1 MKPEIQKII
10 TQMLTGHFLDEG
22 SQEAQLMQELRITN
36 QETSFISIC
45 KALQISG
52 SWYGIPTLMA
62 LMDENNSPQ
71 QHIALTQALAGIR
84 SRINWDPLFTERL
97 FKQQFWKTQWLAGP
111 HQLLSFVTLIT
122 NLVESDNPEKRCEQV
137 FNEIEY
143 YPIPYSTFKDLRVCT
158 PDWNFQ
164 NDLLLVIDNGKGQL
178 ALQDLVESLD
188 IPSSLETIIG
198 QTIRDMKSDYLITRL
213 KLGEQYKQIHIGM
226 SMAHNL
232 NKKA

>member
-1 MKPEIQKII
+1 MKPETQKII
-10 TQMLTGHFLDEG
+10 TQMLTGHFPDDG
-22 SQEAQLMQELRITN
+22 SQEAQIMQELRITK
-36 QETSFISIC
+36 QETPFINIC

-62 LMDENNSPQ
+62 LMDENNSTQ

-84 SRINWDPLFTERL
+84 SRINWDPLFTDRL
-97 FKQQFWKTQWLAGP
+97 FKRQFWKIQWLAGP

-122 NLVESDNPEKRCEQV
+122 NLVDSDDPEQLCEQI

-143 YPIPYSTFKDLRVCT
+143 YPSPYSTFKDLRICT

-164 NDLLLVIDNGKGQL
+164 NDLLLVIDNGKGQI

-188 IPSSLETIIG
+188 IPNSLETMIG
-198 QTIRDMKSDYLITRL
+198 ETIRDMKSDYLITRL
-213 KLGEQYKQIHIGM
+213 NLSAQYKHIHIGM
-226 SMAHNL
+226 LLAHNL
-232 NKKA
+232 NGKA